1 MSSLPVTVPGGSGSP
16 APESVPVKGM
26 SPLRHACRR
35 FLRHRSAVLSACV
48 LTLIVLACLFG
59 PMMLAY
65 EYDATD
71 WDNLAQPPGAVQGHY
86 LGTDELGR
94 DVLVR
99 MLVGARVSLLVG
111 VLGAAAS
118 TLIGVAWGATAG
130 FLGGRIDGLM
140 MRVVDMLYAIPY
152 LLIAILIITL
162 LGREFYLVILTIT
175 AFSWMDMA
183 RVVRGQTL
191 TLRTREFVDAARAMG
206 VPSRQIIT
214 RHIIPNLMGLV
225 VVYAAVIVPNV
236 MLVESVLSFLGLG
249 VQEPMTSLGVLVH
262 DGSAVMESL
271 PWLLLAPGLLL
282 SVILLC
288 SNYVGDGLR
297 DAFDPK

>member
-1 MSSLPVTVPGGSGSP
+1 MPSLSTIAADV
-16 APESVPVKGM
+16 ESVPYTPARGAG
-26 SPLRHACRR
+26 PWRRACGR
-35 FLRHRSAVLSACV
+35 FVQHRTALASACV
-48 LTLIVLACLFG
+48 LTAIVLAALIG
-59 PMMLAY
+59 PILLPY
-65 EYDATD
+65 DYDATD
-71 WDNLAQPPGAVQGHY
+71 WDNLSRAPGTVAGHY

-99 MLVGARVSLLVG
+99 SLVGARMSLLVG
-111 VLGAAAS
+111 VLGAAAA

-130 FLGGRIDGLM
+130 FLGGRVDSTM
-140 MRVVDMLYAIPY
+140 MRIVDMLYAIPY

-162 LGREFYLVILTIT
+162 LGRDFHLVILTIT

-191 TLRTREFVDAARAMG
+191 SLRTREFVDAARAMG
-206 VPSRQIIT
+206 VPSWQIIM
-214 RHIIPNLMGLV
+214 RHIVPNLLGVV
-225 VVYAAVIVPNV
+225 VVYAAVIVPSV

-262 DGSAVMESL
+262 DGAAVMETM
-271 PWLLLAPGLLL
+271 PWLLLVPGLLL
-282 SVILLC
+282 SMTLLC
-288 SNYVGDGLR
+288 SNYIGDGLR

>member
-1 MSSLPVTVPGGSGSP
+1 MHSSPIIERGVCASSRKPAKGPGP
-16 APESVPVKGM
+16 FR
-26 SPLRHACRR
+26 LACRR
-35 FLRHRSAVLSACV
+35 FLRHRSAVLSV
-48 LTLIVLACLFG
+48 RILSLIVLGCLFG
-59 PMMLAY
+59 PMMIAHD
-65 EYDATD
+65 YDATD
-71 WDNLAQPPGAVQGHY
+71 WDNLSQPPGAVQGHY

-99 MLVGARVSLLVG
+99 TLVGARISLLVG

-130 FLGGRIDGLM
+130 FLGGRVDSVM
-140 MRVVDMLYAIPY
+140 MRIVDMLYAIPY

-162 LGREFYLVILTIT
+162 LGREFYLVVLTIT

-206 VPSRQIIT
+206 LPSHRIIT
-214 RHIIPNLMGLV
+214 RHIIPNLLGVV
-225 VVYAAVIVPNV
+225 VVYAAVIVPAV

-262 DGSAVMESL
+262 DGAAVMETM
-271 PWLLLAPGLLL
+271 PWLLLAPGFLL
-282 SVILLC
+282 SVTLLC
-288 SNYVGDGLR
+288 SNYIGDGLR